1 LNSLELGKWGKLRS
15 CSWLIVVPRRLPQ
28 AKLNFL
34 PRLEVSWR
42 QVAEVCLR
50 SMHAF

>member
-1 LNSLELGKWGKLRS
+1 
-15 CSWLIVVPRRLPQ
+15 LPQ